1 MYQKRAMLV
10 ILLSALTLVF
20 NTANAAADLP
30 LNKLKLPTG
39 FEISVYTADVPNA
52 RAMAFGKNG
61 TLFIG
66 TAREGKVYAVVA
78 DKAGKTQ
85 AYTIAQGLQDPNGVA
100 FRDNALYV
108 GERSRILRFDNI
120 EDNLPSPPKP
130 VVVYDGF
137 PKNAHHGL
145 KVIRFGPDGMLYA
158 PVGAPCNVCDPEADK
173 FAVITRLK
181 LGGQPEVYARGVRNS
196 VGYDW
201 HPETKELW
209 FTDNGR
215 DLLGNDTPPDEL
227 NHAPKKDMHFGF
239 PFCHGADLADP
250 QFGLSR
256 KCQEF
261 TPPAQKLDP
270 HAAAL
275 GMRFYT
281 GTQFPAEY
289 RNRIFIAEHGSWN
302 RDPKLGHRVSMVT
315 LRDNRAIKYESFIS
329 GWLEGDNAWGRPVDV
344 IVAPDGALLV
354 SDDKA
359 GAIYR
364 VSYKK

>member
-1 MYQKRAMLV
+1 MHRLSKNAFFVALGLLGWIGTLRA
-10 ILLSALTLVF
+10 AE
-20 NTANAAADLP
+20 LP
-30 LNKLKLPTG
+30 IHKLKAPPG
-39 FEISVYTADVPNA
+39 FEVSVFTGNVPNA
-52 RAMAFGKNG
+52 RAMALGKKG
-61 TLFIG
+61 TLFVG
-66 TAREGKVYAVVA
+66 TYKEGKVYAVVS
-78 DKAGKTQ
+78 DKSGKTQ
-85 AYTIAQGLQDPNGVA
+85 VFTLADKLQDPNGVA
-100 FRDNALYV
+100 FREGALFV
-108 GERSRILRFDNI
+108 AERSRILRYDNI
-120 EDNLPSPPKP
+120 EDRLSNPPAP
-130 VVVYDGF
+130 VVVYDGY
-137 PKNAHHGL
+137 PKYAHHGL
-145 KVIRFGPDGMLYA
+145 KVIRFGPDGLLYV
-158 PVGAPCNVCDPEADK
+158 PVGAPCNICDPEADK

-181 LGGQPEVYARGVRNS
+181 LGSVPEVFARGVRNS

-201 HPETKELW
+201 HPDTKELW

-239 PFCHGADLADP
+239 PYCHGGDLADP

-256 KCQEF
+256 KCSEF

-281 GTQFPAEY
+281 GSQFPAEY
-289 RNRIFIAEHGSWN
+289 RNGIFIAEHGSWN
-302 RDPKLGHRVSMVT
+302 RDPKLGHRVAMVT
-315 LRDNRAIKYESFIS
+315 LQGNKAVKYESFID

-359 GAIYR
+359 GAVYR